1 MWILHPQESCKVLIK
16 QNEDV
21 RFYERIKK
29 YREKKENASVGYK
42 NLKKYSRHVSY
53 PLLRRPPL
61 HRGGHTLEQLGQVSD
76 TLPEKVILQRKSF
89 GKGINPD
96 MTEGTVAATTINA
109 SHQTSWLHLC
119 GEDLWIVLSWLPQ
132 LTRDLGRCM
141 MGQALR

>member
-29 YREKKENASVGYK
+29 YREKKENARKSQ
-42 NLKKYSRHVSY
+42 VSD
-53 PLLRRPPL
+53 
-61 HRGGHTLEQLGQVSD
+61 TLGQVSD

-96 MTEGTVAATTINA
+96 MTEGMVVATTINA
-109 SHQTSWLHLC
+109 SHQTS
-119 GEDLWIVLSWLPQ
+119 
-132 LTRDLGRCM
+132 
-141 MGQALR
+141 